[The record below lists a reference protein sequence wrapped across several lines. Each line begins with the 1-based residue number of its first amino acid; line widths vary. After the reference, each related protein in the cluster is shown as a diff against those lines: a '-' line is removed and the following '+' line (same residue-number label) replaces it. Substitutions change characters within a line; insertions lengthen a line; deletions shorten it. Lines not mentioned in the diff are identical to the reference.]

1 MLGVRDGITWVNDS
15 ISTTPHASLAAL
27 DVFRDRRVAL
37 LAGGH
42 DRGLDWAG
50 FAEAMKARAPVA
62 IVTMGQN
69 GARIHETLAPLART
83 AGFALEGA
91 TDLADAIGKARAALA
106 GEGVVLLSPGAPS
119 FGPYRDYT
127 RSEEHTSELQ
137 SLMRIS

>member
-1 MLGVRDGITWVNDS
+1 MLSLRD
-15 ISTTPHASLAAL
+15 AL
-27 DVFRDRRVAL
+27 PI
-37 LAGGH
+37 
-42 DRGLDWAG
+42 LDWG
-50 FAEAMKARAPVA
+50 VCAEAMKARAPVA
-62 IVTMGQN
+62 IGTMGQN

-127 RSEEHTSELQ
+127 ERGGTSPGWQ
-137 SLMRIS
+137 ADRKSVV

>member
-1 MLGVRDGITWVNDS
+1 MGAPRELRVLTHAVTPRRASGRRGVRDGITWVNDS
-15 ISTTPHASLAAL
+15 TSTTPPAGLAAV

-69 GARIHETLAPLART
+69 GARIHETLA
-83 AGFALEGA
+83 
-91 TDLADAIGKARAALA
+91 
-106 GEGVVLLSPGAPS
+106 
-119 FGPYRDYT
+119 
-127 RSEEHTSELQ
+127 
-137 SLMRIS
+137 